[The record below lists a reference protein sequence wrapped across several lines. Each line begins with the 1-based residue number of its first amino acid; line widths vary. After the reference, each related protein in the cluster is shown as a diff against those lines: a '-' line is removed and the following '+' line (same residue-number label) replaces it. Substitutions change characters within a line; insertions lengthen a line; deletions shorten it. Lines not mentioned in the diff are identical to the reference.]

1 MRKRELLI
9 LLGGSSLF
17 CWTEAWGSQER
28 GKVYRVGIA
37 LSGGLPPILLKNSP
51 AQEAMKY

>member
-17 CWTEAWGSQER
+17 CWTEAGGSQER
-28 GKVYRVGIA
+28 GKVYRVEF